1 MHSRTQQNLN
11 LKKISL
17 NTILTLVF
25 SLLLFNI
32 SLPSTHAQKK
42 KPESVKRVIVVKD
55 YKWSSG
61 GMGRPAIMSEITIEN
76 RGENDY
82 KDLSVEVDLYTT
94 NDIPLGSLRTTI
106 NEILPSKSEMTFY
119 NLNFGIMHSELK
131 NTVARVVNAELIEKG
146 SPTQAKD
153 LILVKN
159 WEWTGG
165 QYGTEGILKE
175 ITLDNRS
182 AEAWKDI
189 EINVN
194 FLGTKGGKLGTR
206 GFTSRA
212 VIHDVIPPRSE
223 KTFTGINVGF
233 RHPDAKEV
241 NITVRQAEPISDKE
255 LKITMAKK
263 EGKTAVKKKKKK
275 KTVNA
280 EGEEVYSDLGPDYG
294 PDGKKLSL
302 SEKYKKKL
310 EAEQGGTVPPPPPAD
325 NTSMDTAPSDDQIA
339 LSDTESGSSVKN
351 KITAPKE
358 DATEDSSSTTAQT
371 DEVEDSDEG
380 EYEYEYDEEVPL
392 PTEDIVVED
401 FKFSGAVP
409 QTMGRITEIT
419 LRNLSDIPY
428 THIELRI
435 DFFSFKE
442 ETPMFSNRATITD
455 VLPAKGEK
463 TFKNI
468 KAGFLNA
475 IPQEVRIKIVT
486 AVPFSQYE

>member
-1 MHSRTQQNLN
+1 MYSKTQQSSN
-11 LKKISL
+11 LKKIYL
-17 NTILTLVF
+17 NILMLIALSFILFHF
-25 SLLLFNI
+25 SL
-32 SLPSTHAQKK
+32 PTAQAQRK

-55 YKWSSG
+55 YKWSSA

-76 RGENDY
+76 RSENDY
-82 KDLSVEVDLYTT
+82 KDIAVEVDFYTS

-106 NEILPSKSEMTFY
+106 NEILPAKSEQTFY

-131 NTVARVVNAELIEKG
+131 NSVARVVNAELIEKG
-146 SPTQAKD
+146 TPTQAKD

-159 WEWTGG
+159 WEWSGG

-182 AEAWKDI
+182 SEAWKDI
-189 EINVN
+189 EISVN
-194 FLGTKGGKLGTR
+194 FLGTKGGKLGVR

-212 VIHDVIPPRSE
+212 VIHDIIPPRSE
-223 KTFTGINVGF
+223 RTYTGINVGF

-241 NITVRQAEPISDKE
+241 SISVRSAKPISDKE

-263 EGKTAVKKKKKK
+263 EGKKAVKKKKRK
-275 KTVNA
+275 KTVTA
-280 EGEEVYSDLGPDYG
+280 DGEEVFSDSDPDYG

-310 EAEQGGTVPPPPPAD
+310 EAEQGISASPG
-325 NTSMDTAPSDDQIA
+325 DTGSTDTGITSDDHVA
-339 LSDTESGSSVKN
+339 LSDGPTDSSQSVKET
-351 KITAPKE
+351 ITAPKDDDSISQADESDGSE
-358 DATEDSSSTTAQT
+358 DE
-371 DEVEDSDEG
+371 E
-380 EYEYEYDEEVPL
+380 EYEYEYEEEVPL
-392 PTEDIVVED
+392 PAEDIVVED
-401 FKFSGAVP
+401 FVFSGAVP
-409 QTMGRITEIT
+409 QTMGRISEIT

-428 THIELRI
+428 SHIELKV

-455 VLPAKGEK
+455 VLPAKGKK

-475 IPQEVRIKIVT
+475 IPQEVRIKVIT
-486 AVPFSQYE
+486 AVPFSQY

>member
-1 MHSRTQQNLN
+1 MYSKTRLN
-11 LKKISL
+11 SKVKNIRL
-17 NTILTLVF
+17 ILLVLVTLTFILV
-25 SLLLFNI
+25 NI
-32 SLPSTHAQKK
+32 NAPDSHAQKPK

-55 YKWSSG
+55 YKWASA

-76 RGENDY
+76 RGDNDY
-82 KDLSVEVDLYTT
+82 EDLAVEVDFYTA

-106 NEILPSKSEMTFY
+106 KEILPAKSEKTFY

-131 NTVARVVNAELIEKG
+131 NSVARVVNAELIEKG

-159 WEWTGG
+159 WEWSGG

-182 AEAWKDI
+182 SEAWKDI

-194 FLGTKGGKLGTR
+194 FLGTKGGKLGVR

-223 KTFTGINVGF
+223 RTYYGINVGF

-241 NITVRQAEPISDKE
+241 NISVRRAEPISDKE

-263 EGKTAVKKKKKK
+263 EGKTAVKKKKVK
-275 KTVNA
+275 KTVN
-280 EGEEVYSDLGPDYG
+280 EDGEVVVSDSDSNYG
-294 PDGKKLSL
+294 PDGERLSL
-302 SEKYKKKL
+302 SEKYKRKL
-310 EAEQGGTVPPPPPAD
+310 AEEQGIAPPPAD
-325 NTSMDTAPSDDQIA
+325 TESVDTGASSDDQVA
-339 LSDTESGSSVKN
+339 AADQPSDTGQSVKES
-351 KITAPKE
+351 ITTPKADAP
-358 DATEDSSSTTAQT
+358 TTANADQEAGSD
-371 DEVEDSDEG
+371 DEE
-380 EYEYEYDEEVPL
+380 EYEYTYEEEVPL
-392 PTEDIVVED
+392 PAEDIVVDD
-401 FKFSGAVP
+401 FKFSGSVP
-409 QTMGRITEIT
+409 QTIGRITEIT

-428 THIELRI
+428 TNIELKI
-435 DFFSFKE
+435 DFFSFGQ
-442 ETPMFSNRATITD
+442 ETPMYSNRATISD